1 GFPVWAALQA
11 PIYNHAFFRALVAE
25 AQKPSDGAIRTIRMA
40 ARRHG
45 LYVSLGFTEGTDA
58 SVGCIWN
65 SNLLI
70 GPDGAILNHHR
81 KLVPTF
87 YEKLVW

>member
-1 GFPVWAALQA
+1 MQSV
-11 PIYNHAFFRALVAE
+11 RR
-25 AQKPSDGAIRTIRMA
+25 DGAEVARLCAA
-40 ARRHG
+40 ARESEVYISVG
-45 LYVSLGFTEGTDA
+45 ISEGTDA

-70 GPDGAILNHHR
+70 GPEGSVLNHHR

-87 YEKLVW
+87 YEKLIWANGDARGLRAVST